1 MPQLLTPADYISM
14 PWKNN
19 AGTTAEIARDE
30 DQEPYRWRLSLAPVV
45 AAGPFSK
52 FPGYRRFLSIVEG
65 KSLLLKGPAGE
76 KKLLPGDVHHFSGEE
91 VTEASLPDGPVKD
104 IGLIYRP
111 ERVKAEMKV
120 IDFPRS
126 RARSFAF
133 RRHSVLFYALAGE
146 NVAECYPSGQILGL
160 EQGHCLRV
168 DPEAFEQVISFEPRK
183 PGSKL
188 VIVSLE
194 NFL

>member
-1 MPQLLTPADYISM
+1 MPQLLTPADYLSM

-30 DQEPYRWRLSLAPVV
+30 DQDPYRWRLSLAPVL

-52 FPGYRRFLSIVEG
+52 FQGYQRLLSVVEG
-65 KSLLLKGPAGE
+65 NGLLIRGKGGE
-76 KKLLPGDVHHFSGEE
+76 KKLLVGEVQHFAGDES
-91 VTEASLPDGPVKD
+91 TEASLCDGPIKD

-111 ERVKAEMKV
+111 ERVRAEMKV
-120 IDFPRS
+120 VDFPRN
-126 RARSFAF
+126 RPRSFAF
-133 RRHSVLFYALAGE
+133 RRHNVFFYSAAGE
-146 NVAECYPSGQILGL
+146 SVAECFPSGQVLGIAK
-160 EQGHCLRV
+160 GFCLRL
-168 DPEAFEQVISFEPRK
+168 DPEAFEQIITIEPRE

-194 NFL
+194 NLL